1 MKVEYEK
8 NCGGPFP
15 DVGKGPSPTSSP
27 SPRKKKVFSS
37 PFQHAL
43 FRYGKEK
50 TFEFRPKKL
59 LGKGEKQRGKSTIL
73 KHVSTAGGEVL
84 MG

>member
-1 MKVEYEK
+1 MSEKGLFQPSLLLQEK
-8 NCGGPFP
+8 N
-15 DVGKGPSPTSSP
+15 
-27 SPRKKKVFSS
+27 VFSS

-59 LGKGEKQRGKSTIL
+59 LGKRQKQREKSTIL
-73 KHVSTAGGEVL
+73 KRVVSTEEKS
-84 MG
+84 